1 MYRDSER
8 AGGINAVCSFGI
20 WLIYSVDDKTGFE
33 KEKKTYNGILK
44 QRMKKK
50 EYTRQRWWRW
60 WRTEAEITMDE
71 IIWSDYKRLTCTLWI
86 VVYVVGG
93 PHNKAQKGSR
103 KIGLSINTHRR
114 RTDEICRLFFVPVQ
128 SFQLLLTHSCALLP
142 FMLLLLSL
150 VFFFVYVLQLCTWT
164 TDL

>member
-1 MYRDSER
+1 
-8 AGGINAVCSFGI
+8 
-20 WLIYSVDDKTGFE
+20 
-33 KEKKTYNGILK
+33 
-44 QRMKKK
+44 
-50 EYTRQRWWRW
+50 
-60 WRTEAEITMDE
+60 MDE

-114 RTDEICRLFFVPVQ
+114 RTDEIGRLFFVPVQ

-150 VFFFVYVLQLCTWT
+150 VFFSCMYYNFALERLIYNECAKLELNRMCILLYTRRAQK
-164 TDL
+164 

>member
-1 MYRDSER
+1 
-8 AGGINAVCSFGI
+8 
-20 WLIYSVDDKTGFE
+20 
-33 KEKKTYNGILK
+33 
-44 QRMKKK
+44 MKKK

-142 FMLLLLSL
+142 FMLLLLSM
-150 VFFFVYVLQLCTWT
+150 VFFRVCTTTLHLNDWFITNVLNWNWIECVYYYTHEELKSKRWLYHFNIVFTGRYFHTLTV
-164 TDL
+164 